1 MKEQTQSG
9 DENNKE
15 TSRYNKCGK
24 EGEITNAGSLVRE
37 TLIERGVKLA
47 LQKECR
53 KMSVQVSTMPEKGV
67 NKIMEKGVHGM
78 MSHDCH

>member
-24 EGEITNAGSLVRE
+24 EGEITYAGFLVRE
-37 TLIERGVKLA
+37 TNRERCKTGIAKRVQEDERAGIYHARERGK
-47 LQKECR
+47 QNHGEG
-53 KMSVQVSTMPEKGV
+53 STWNDV
-67 NKIMEKGVHGM
+67 T
-78 MSHDCH
+78 

>member
-9 DENNKE
+9 NENNKE

-24 EGEITNAGSLVRE
+24 EGEITYAGFLVRE
-37 TLIERGVKLA
+37 TNRERCKTGIAKRV
-47 LQKECR
+47 QEDER
-53 KMSVQVSTMPEKGV
+53 VQVSTMPGKGV